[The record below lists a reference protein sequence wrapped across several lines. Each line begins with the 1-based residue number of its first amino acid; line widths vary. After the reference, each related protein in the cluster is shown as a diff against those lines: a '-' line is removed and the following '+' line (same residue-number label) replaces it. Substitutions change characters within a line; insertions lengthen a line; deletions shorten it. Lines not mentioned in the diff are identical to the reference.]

1 MWKKIFFCLFCF
13 FISFSQE
20 AIQGTISHDNL
31 EREYILYIPNSYN
44 GEEAVPLVLNLH
56 GYTSN
61 AGEQMIYSNLVE
73 VADTAN
79 FLLVHP
85 MGTTNEMN
93 EPFWNS
99 WGIEGVDDI
108 GFLSS
113 LIDYLGNEYNI
124 DLNRVYSTGMSN
136 GGYMSYTLACQLS
149 DKIAAIASVT
159 GSMYLNQEF
168 FCNPEHP
175 IPVMQIHGT
184 MDVTVPYIG
193 SINSESIDDVISYW
207 VSFNDCSENAS
218 FSTLPDINTTDLCYV
233 EHYIYSDGNNGSSVE
248 LYKVINGGH
257 TWPGAYITLA
267 GINTN
272 QDFSASEKIW
282 QFFSK
287 YDINGLIETIDIK
300 EETKE
305 KKIIGSYNILGKN
318 NPKKGFYIELYN
330 DGTTIKKYKL

>member
-1 MWKKIFFCLFCF
+1 MKKIILFAL
-13 FISFSQE
+13 ISILSFSQE
-20 AIQGTISHDNL
+20 AIQGTMIHDNL
-31 EREYILYIPNSYN
+31 EREYILYIPNSYTGN
-44 GEEAVPLVLNLH
+44 ESVPLVLNLH

-85 MGTTNEMN
+85 MGTTNEFN

-99 WGIEGVDDI
+99 WEIAEVDDI

-113 LIDYLGNEYNI
+113 LIDYLATEYNI

-136 GGYMSYTLACQLS
+136 GGYMSYTLACRLS
-149 DKIAAIASVT
+149 EKIAAIASVT
-159 GSMYLNQEF
+159 GSMYVNQPLL
-168 FCNPEHP
+168 CNPEHP

-184 MDVTVPYIG
+184 MDLTVPYIG
-193 SINSESIDDVISYW
+193 SLNSESIDDAISYW
-207 VSFNDCSENAS
+207 VSFNQCSPNSS
-218 FSTLPDINTTDLCYV
+218 FSTLPDINTTDLCYA
-233 EHYIYSDGNNGSSVE
+233 EHYVYSNGNNGSSVE
-248 LYKVINGGH
+248 LYKIVNGGH
-257 TWPGAYITLA
+257 TWPGAYIPLT

-287 YDINGLIETIDIK
+287 YDINGLIESVNLNEYNT
-300 EETKE
+300 E
-305 KKIIGSYNILGKN
+305 KKIINSYNILGQV
-318 NPKKGFYIELYN
+318 NPKKGFYIELYH
-330 DGTTIKKYKL
+330 DGTVEKKYKL

>member
-1 MWKKIFFCLFCF
+1 MRNLIFFF
-13 FISFSQE
+13 FISLFCFSQE
-20 AIQGTISHDNL
+20 AIQGNIIHDNL
-31 EREYILYIPNSYN
+31 EREYILYIPDSYTGN
-44 GEEAVPLVLNLH
+44 EAVPLVLNLH

-73 VADTAN
+73 IADTAN

-85 MGTTNEMN
+85 MGTTNELN

-113 LIDYLGNEYNI
+113 LIDYLGVEYNI

-136 GGYMSYTLACQLS
+136 GGYMSYTLACELS
-149 DKIAAIASVT
+149 EKIAAIASVT
-159 GSMYLNQEF
+159 GSMYINQPL

-184 MDVTVPYIG
+184 MDITVPYIG
-193 SINSESIDDVISYW
+193 SLNSESIDNIISYW
-207 VSFNDCSENAS
+207 VSFNECSQNAN
-218 FSTLPDINTTDLCYV
+218 FSTLPDINTNDLCYA
-233 EHYIYSDGNNGSSVE
+233 EHYVYSNGNNGSSVE

-257 TWPGAYITLA
+257 TWPGAYIPLA

-287 YDINGLIETIDIK
+287 YDINGLIESVNLK
-300 EETKE
+300 ENNTE
-305 KKIIGSYNILGKN
+305 KIIINSYNILGQN
-318 NPKKGFYIELYN
+318 NSKKGFYIEIYN
-330 DGTTIKKYKL
+330 DGTIIKKYKL

>member
-1 MWKKIFFCLFCF
+1 MKKIILFAL
-13 FISFSQE
+13 ISVLSFSQE
-20 AIQGTISHDNL
+20 AIQGTMIHDNL
-31 EREYILYIPNSYN
+31 EREYILYIPNSYTGN
-44 GEEAVPLVLNLH
+44 ESVPLVLNLH

-85 MGTTNEMN
+85 MGTTNEFN

-99 WGIEGVDDI
+99 WEIAEVDDI

-113 LIDYLGNEYNI
+113 LIDYLATEYNI

-136 GGYMSYTLACQLS
+136 GGYMSYTLACRLS
-149 DKIAAIASVT
+149 EKIAAIASVT
-159 GSMYLNQEF
+159 GSMYVNQPLL
-168 FCNPEHP
+168 CNPEHP

-184 MDVTVPYIG
+184 MDLTVPYIG
-193 SINSESIDDVISYW
+193 SLNSESIDDVISYW
-207 VSFNDCSENAS
+207 VSFNQCSPNYS
-218 FSTLPDINTTDLCYV
+218 FSTLPDINTTDLCYA
-233 EHYIYSDGNNGSSVE
+233 EHYVYSNGNNGSSVE
-248 LYKVINGGH
+248 LYKIVNGGH
-257 TWPGAYITLA
+257 TWPGAYIPLT

-287 YDINGLIETIDIK
+287 YDINGLIESVNLNEYNT
-300 EETKE
+300 E
-305 KKIIGSYNILGKN
+305 KKIINSYNILGQG
-318 NPKKGFYIELYN
+318 NPKKGFYIELYH
-330 DGTTIKKYKL
+330 DGTVEKKYKL

>member
-1 MWKKIFFCLFCF
+1 MKKILLFS
-13 FISFSQE
+13 FIFLYSFSQE
-20 AIQGTISHDNL
+20 AIQGTINHDNL
-31 EREYILYIPNSYN
+31 EREYILYIPNSYTGN
-44 GEEAVPLVLNLH
+44 ESVPLVLNLH

-73 VADTAN
+73 IADTEN

-99 WGIEGVDDI
+99 WQLEGVDDI

-124 DLNRVYSTGMSN
+124 DLSRVYSTGFSN

-149 DKIAAIASVT
+149 QKIAAIASVT
-159 GSMYLNQEF
+159 GSMYTNQPL

-184 MDVTVPYIG
+184 MDLTVPYIG
-193 SINSESIDDVISYW
+193 SFNSESIDDIISYW
-207 VSFNDCSENAS
+207 VSFNECSQNAS
-218 FSTLPDINTTDLCYV
+218 FSNLPDLNTNDLCYA
-233 EHYIYSDGNNGSSVE
+233 EHYVYSNGNNGSSVE
-248 LYKVINGGH
+248 LYKIINGGH
-257 TWPGAYITLA
+257 TWPGAYIPLA

-287 YDINGLIETIDIK
+287 YDINGLIETTGIK
-300 EETKE
+300 EENQE

-318 NPKKGFYIELYN
+318 NPKQGFCIELYN